1 MQLLQLPRHF
11 EQLTELVTEDMISA
25 PTGPDPDVYH
35 TALRQFADAGFDEVY
50 VGQAVS
56 ATEAFFEFF
65 AGQVLPRARQD

>member
-50 VGQAVS
+50 VGQAGG
-56 ATEAFFEFF
+56 APEAFFEFF